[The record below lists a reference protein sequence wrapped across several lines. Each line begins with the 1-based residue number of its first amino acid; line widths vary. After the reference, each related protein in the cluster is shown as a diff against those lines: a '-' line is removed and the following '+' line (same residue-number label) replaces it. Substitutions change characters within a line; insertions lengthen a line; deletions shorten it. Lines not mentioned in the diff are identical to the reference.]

1 MTAPNQTTETIEI
14 QGASV
19 PLLGF
24 GTWQIEGSDA
34 SDAVRDAL
42 EIGYRQIDTA
52 RAYGNEAEVGAGIA
66 GSGVDRGEIFLTT
79 KIFPGEFAPEALRAA
94 AEDSLRSLKTDY
106 VDLLLLHWPDDS
118 VPLEQTLAAMVA
130 LQEAG
135 KIRRLGV
142 SNFPS
147 ALLDEALEHAPVF
160 CDQVEYHPFLGQ
172 DPLLELARANDV
184 LVTAYSPLAHGRV
197 AGRRDAGG
205 DRRGARQ
212 VGRPGRA
219 ALAARA
225 AGRLPHPEGVEPRAP
240 GRELRGLR
248 LRAQRRGAQPD
259 RGAPQGRPP
268 DRPGRRA
275 RLGRVGRT
283 ARGGL

>member
-1 MTAPNQTTETIEI
+1 MTAPNQTTETIEV

-34 SDAVRDAL
+34 TDAVRDAL

-66 GSGVDRGEIFLTT
+66 GSGVDRADIFLTT
-79 KIFPGEFAPEALRAA
+79 KIFPGDFAPEALRES

-130 LQEAG
+130 LREAG
-135 KIRRLGV
+135 KIRQLGV
-142 SNFPS
+142 SNFPAGLLEQ
-147 ALLDEALEHAPVF
+147 ALRHAPVF
-160 CDQVEYHPFLGQ
+160 CDQVEYHPFLEQ
-172 DPLLELARANDV
+172 DRLLDLARERDV

-197 AGRRDAGG
+197 PHDGTLSEIGEARGKTAGQVALRWLLDQPGVSPIPKASSHERR
-205 DRRGARQ
+205 
-212 VGRPGRA
+212 
-219 ALAARA
+219 
-225 AGRLPHPEGVEPRAP
+225 VENF
-240 GRELRGLR
+240 EVFDFSLS
-248 LRAQRRGAQPD
+248 D
-259 RGAPQGRPP
+259 EE
-268 DRPGRRA
+268 RA
-275 RLGRVGRT
+275 RIDALPKDDRQIDPDFGPDWE
-283 ARGGL
+283 A